1 MAPKRYTKR
10 SGKTRGK
17 KRSYKK
23 ARRGTM
29 RSFSALAPPRYEKK
43 FKDTALSAAML
54 EFSTAG
60 VVQNSFVT
68 MAGGSDNGERIGNR
82 ITVTNINAHMLA
94 VTGTSATNPGLDNT
108 VVRVILGIDK
118 QCNGANTAIG
128 DVLQSAS
135 PYAFRNM
142 FTLNR
147 FVILKDKL
155 FVLDP
160 KVYTTTGPN
169 VSQVGRV
176 LKFSWKGQLPI
187 MYSDNTATIGNIESN
202 NIFLLVVTDRTATA
216 GQTDGMV
223 GTVRVKYTD
232 A

>member
-10 SGKTRGK
+10 SGTRRAK

-23 ARRGTM
+23 PRRGTM

-43 FKDTALSAAML
+43 FKDTPLNAAML

-68 MAGGSDNGERIGNR
+68 MQGGSDNGERIGNR
-82 ITVTNINAHMLA
+82 ITVTNINAHLCA
-94 VTGTSATNPGLDNT
+94 ITGTNASNPGLDNT

-118 QCNGANTAIG
+118 QCNGANTVIG

-142 FTLNR
+142 YTLNR

-155 FVLDP
+155 FVMDP
-160 KVYTTTGPN
+160 QVYVSTPN

-187 MYSDNTATIGNIESN
+187 MYSDNTASIGNIETN

>member
-1 MAPKRYTKR
+1 MAPKRSTKR
-10 SGKTRGK
+10 CRSK
-17 KRSYKK
+17 KRSTKRVRV
-23 ARRGTM
+23 RRGTM

-43 FKDTALSAAML
+43 FKDTATSAAML
-54 EFSTAG
+54 EFATAG

-68 MAGGSDNGERIGNR
+68 MASGSDNGERIGNR
-82 ITVTNINAHMLA
+82 ITVTNINAHLLA
-94 VTGTSATNPGLDNT
+94 VTGTSNTNPGLDNT

-118 QCNGANTAIG
+118 QCNGANTVVA

-147 FVILKDKL
+147 FIILKDKL
-155 FVLDP
+155 FVMDP
-160 KVYTTTGPN
+160 KIYMATNSG
-169 VSQVGRV
+169 QVGRI

-187 MYSDNTATIGNIESN
+187 MYSDATASIGNIETN
-202 NIFLLVVTDRTATA
+202 NIFLLVISDRTATA
-216 GQTDGMV
+216 GQTDGIV